1 MSEANNKIYDKSLFG
16 SCFVGNVLPQFL
28 CNPLLCGGAYSSYL
42 QPDKNLKISCDSKIT
57 TKMSENITDMNND
70 IQKAYEQILK
80 RRAYSAEYMR
90 KFRAERRDEY
100 NAQRRAMYAKKKAKE
115 KEQSPAEEKSEE

>member
-1 MSEANNKIYDKSLFG
+1 
-16 SCFVGNVLPQFL
+16 
-28 CNPLLCGGAYSSYL
+28 
-42 QPDKNLKISCDSKIT
+42 
-57 TKMSENITDMNND
+57 MSENITDMNND

-100 NAQRRAMYAKKKAKE
+100 NAQRRAMYAKKKAK
-115 KEQSPAEEKSEE
+115 QNSTEEKNEE